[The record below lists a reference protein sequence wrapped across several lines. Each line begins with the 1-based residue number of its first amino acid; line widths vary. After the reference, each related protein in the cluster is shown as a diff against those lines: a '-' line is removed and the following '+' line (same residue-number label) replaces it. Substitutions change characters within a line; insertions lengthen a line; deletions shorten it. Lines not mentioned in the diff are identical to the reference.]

1 MIQLQRFAIGALI
14 FVSCASTSMRA
25 QDDIDFGTV
34 TGNLQ
39 IDAQYYTQDSAIA
52 ATEVDEGM
60 RMNGFLNL
68 IYSRGNFSAGI
79 RYEAYMKPL
88 LGFEEQ
94 YTEGNGLTYRYA
106 SYKSGDLDVTV
117 GNFYE
122 QFGNGLVLRS
132 YEERQLGIDNALD
145 GIRLKAQVID
155 GIRLI
160 GIIGKQRAFPAA
172 GSKDIAPV
180 GRGIVRGIDAN
191 VNFNALFPSLQEQSL
206 RVELGGSFVSKYEDV
221 SDPTL
226 NLPKNIAAFAGRLN
240 LGYSDFTLLSEYA
253 YKINDP
259 SSAGNNNSFNPGTA
273 LFLSASY
280 ATKGLGI
287 IISGKRIDNM
297 SFRSQR
303 SATGNNLTLN
313 YLPAITKQHVYT
325 LPSVYPYGTQPA
337 GEIGWQADVT
347 YNIPRGSALGGK
359 YGVDVAVNY
368 SHVYQLDTTKVDGFT
383 YNSSFPGVGDRLY
396 YRDFN
401 IEISKKWS
409 TDFKTALSYV
419 NLVYDK
425 DQIEVKTG
433 YGKIYSNII
442 IADMTYRLSA
452 SNSIHAELQHM
463 SSTQDAS
470 AEAKGTGN
478 WVFGLVEYAI
488 APSWFFSVLDQ
499 YNYGND
505 DTKKRLHYYNASV
518 VFVHDANRFSLS
530 YGRQRE
536 GLLCIGGVC
545 KVVPA
550 ATGVTFSLSSTF

>member
-1 MIQLQRFAIGALI
+1 MGAIALACSSV
-14 FVSCASTSMRA
+14 FTAYA
-25 QDDIDFGTV
+25 QDDTDFGTI

-39 IDAQYYTQDSAIA
+39 VDAQYYTQDSAIA
-52 ATEVDEGM
+52 ATEVEEGI
-60 RMNGFLNL
+60 RSNGFLNL
-68 IYSRGNFSAGI
+68 LYTRGNFSAGI
-79 RYEAYMKPL
+79 RYEAYLKPL

-106 SYKSGDLDVTV
+106 SYKNGDLDVTV

-145 GIRLKAQVID
+145 GIRLKAQVFD
-155 GIRLI
+155 GIRLT
-160 GIIGKQRAFPAA
+160 GLIGKQRAFPTP

-180 GRGIVRGIDAN
+180 GKGIVRGFDAN

-206 RVELGGSFVSKYEDV
+206 RLEIGGSFVSKYEDV
-221 SDPTL
+221 NDPL
-226 NLPKNIAAFAGRLN
+226 LKLPKNVAAVAGRLN
-240 LGYSDFTLLSEYA
+240 FGYSDFTLLSEYA
-253 YKINDP
+253 YKVNDP

-280 ATKGLGI
+280 ATKGLGVI
-287 IISGKRIDNM
+287 LSGKRIDNM

-337 GEIGWQADVT
+337 GEIGWQADVV

-359 YGVDVAVNY
+359 YGVDIAVNY
-368 SHVYQLDTTKVDGFT
+368 SHVYQLDTSKVDEFT

-396 YRDFN
+396 YRDIN

-409 TDFKTALSYV
+409 PEFKMALSYV

-433 YGKIYSNII
+433 YGKVYSDII
-442 IADMTYRLSA
+442 IADMTYRLSGT
-452 SNSIHAELQHM
+452 NSIHAELQHM
-463 SSTQDAS
+463 SSRQDDS
-470 AEAKGTGN
+470 AELKATGN

-518 VFVHDANRFSLS
+518 VFVHQANRFSLS

-550 ATGVTFSLSSTF
+550 ATGVTFSLTSTF